1 MATRVESTRNLV
13 SVQSLAFIRPITLLL
28 ELKAAR
34 PLTKM
39 NVFFDNELINDISA
53 PVNQSAGTTII
64 TDANGDATI
73 NIYIPGS
80 RFTTGNKQI
89 IVADTSDINQL
100 NTVGSTYGCAKTTFS
115 SNGALESYQTTT
127 TTTNVVTRVVQV
139 PTPIVINT
147 DPLAQ
152 SFFTYGVTGGCFLTS
167 IELYFQTKDDS
178 IPVQVE
184 LRNMLNGY
192 PDKLKQDNPNLI
204 AIVQA
209 ADVNIS
215 NDSTAVTKFTFQEP
229 IYLNENSDYAF
240 VVFSNSNNYNL
251 FTSNLGEVSFET
263 GKKIFKQPYIGSLFK
278 SENNI
283 TWSANQFEDIKFK
296 LNIAQFD
303 TSSVGQLK
311 YKAVSPSLAVPAS
324 WFTTVNAAAG
334 KTVVKLKL
342 KQKHGL
348 DVGNNIK
355 IVTNTTTSFNGL
367 PVGALNGTFEII
379 SNVGNDEF
387 TVHFEVPGTATV
399 FSTISNDVSF
409 DVFINALTHSFDMLI
424 SKLEAANTSID
435 ANVLTT
441 LMNYQNGSISSYSRG
456 KTYPIRI
463 GKRTYLE
470 QNSVI
475 ASSVNE
481 NRYMSGAAS
490 FDLTLNLNSSN
501 PNVSPVID
509 LRRPAAIK
517 TYGNVINSNSN
528 PLVDTIGTTE
538 STATVGSAMSRYITK
553 KISLANV
560 SNGIRLFSSI
570 YSETETDV
578 RWFIRTSLSGSGI
591 NHNDITTWT
600 ELSCDVPRKKSTS
613 ITQYFEYEFY
623 KDNIP
628 SFDTYDLKCVLTSNN
643 PAKAPIVRQYRVI
656 VIS

>member
-13 SVQSLAFIRPITLLL
+13 SVQSLAFIRPITLTL
-28 ELKAAR
+28 ELRAAR

-39 NVFFDNELINDISA
+39 NVFFDDELINDISA
-53 PVNQSAGTTII
+53 PLNQTAGTSII
-64 TDANGDATI
+64 TDANGDA
-73 NIYIPGS
+73 NISVYIPSS
-80 RFTTGNKQI
+80 RFTTGSKQI
-89 IVADTSDINQL
+89 VIADTSDIAQL
-100 NTVGSTYGCAKTTFS
+100 ETIGSTYGYAKTTFT

-127 TTTNVVTRVVQV
+127 ITTNIVTRVVEV
-139 PTPIVINT
+139 PQPVVVNT

-167 IELYFQTKDDS
+167 IELYFQTKDDI

-184 LRNMLNGY
+184 LRNMINGY
-192 PDKLKQDNPNLI
+192 PDKLKQDNPNLV

-209 ADVNIS
+209 ANVNVS
-215 NDSTAVTKFTFQEP
+215 NNSTQSTKFTFPEQ

-240 VVFSNSNNYNL
+240 VVFSNSSNYNL

-283 TWSANQFEDIKFK
+283 TWTANQFEDIKFK

-303 TSSVGQLK
+303 TSLIGQLK
-311 YKAVSPSLAVPAS
+311 YKAISPSLAVPAS
-324 WFTTVNAAAG
+324 WFSTVNAAAG
-334 KTVVKLKL
+334 KTVIKLKL
-342 KQKHGL
+342 KQQHGL
-348 DVGNNIK
+348 EVGNNIR
-355 IVTNTTTSFNGL
+355 IITDTTTSYNGL
-367 PVGALNGTFEII
+367 PAGALNGTFEVI
-379 SNVGNDEF
+379 SNVNNDSF
-387 TVHFEVPGTATV
+387 TVHFEVPGVATT
-399 FSTISNDVSF
+399 FASITNDTSF

-424 SKLEAANTSID
+424 SRLEAANTSID

-475 ASSVNE
+475 ASTVNE
-481 NRYMSGAAS
+481 NRYMSSAAS
-490 FDLTLNLNSSN
+490 FDLTLNLKSDN

-517 TYGNVINSNSN
+517 TYGNVINTNAN
-528 PLVDTIGTTE
+528 PLVDSIGTSE
-538 STATVGSAMSRYITK
+538 STSTAGIAMSRYLTK

-560 SNGIRLFSSI
+560 SNGIRLFASI

-578 RWFIRTSLSGSGI
+578 RWFVRTSLSGSGI
-591 NHNDITTWT
+591 NHNDISTWT
-600 ELSCDVPRKKSTS
+600 ELSCDVPRKKSVS
-613 ITQYFEYEFY
+613 LTQYFEYEFY
-623 KDNIP
+623 KDSIP
-628 SFDTYDLKCVLTSNN
+628 SFDTYDLKCVLTSSN
-643 PAKAPIVRQYRVI
+643 PAKAPVVRQYRVI